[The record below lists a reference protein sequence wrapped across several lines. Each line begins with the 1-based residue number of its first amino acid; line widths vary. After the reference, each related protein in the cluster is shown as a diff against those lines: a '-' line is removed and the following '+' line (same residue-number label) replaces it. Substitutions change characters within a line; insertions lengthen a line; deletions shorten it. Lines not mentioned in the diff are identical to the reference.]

1 VNLAELARRTGL
13 SRFKLRT
20 LKKNGFTVKAHG
32 LVGRKAETTVLS
44 GYTGVIDDLLR
55 DGVKNSVVCYDRI
68 REQGY
73 RGSQTV
79 VRDYVRKHQHLLPPK
94 RQLIAPQ
101 GNRGRRY
108 ETGPGESFQMDWGF
122 VEVVNGMGCSYK
134 VACFAMICHHCG
146 ERYVEFFPNAKQE
159 NLFIGMIH
167 AFIYLGIPKYVLTDN
182 VKSVVARRDPEGHP
196 IWQRDYETFMK
207 TVGFETKLCKP
218 LHPFTK
224 GKIERLIRFVKENF
238 LVGRVFGTI
247 TDLNYE
253 ALRWCANQNGRYHRA
268 VDCTPDDKHQIS
280 CRKIA
285 QIVVKTREQTGL
297 LSVPGTIDIVRWIRE
312 L

>member
-1 VNLAELARRTGL
+1 MNLAELARRTGL

-134 VACFAMICHHCG
+134 VACFAMICHHCV
-146 ERYVEFFPNAKQE
+146 ERYV
-159 NLFIGMIH
+159 
-167 AFIYLGIPKYVLTDN
+167 
-182 VKSVVARRDPEGHP
+182 
-196 IWQRDYETFMK
+196 
-207 TVGFETKLCKP
+207 
-218 LHPFTK
+218 
-224 GKIERLIRFVKENF
+224 
-238 LVGRVFGTI
+238 
-247 TDLNYE
+247 
-253 ALRWCANQNGRYHRA
+253 
-268 VDCTPDDKHQIS
+268 
-280 CRKIA
+280 
-285 QIVVKTREQTGL
+285 
-297 LSVPGTIDIVRWIRE
+297 
-312 L
+312 